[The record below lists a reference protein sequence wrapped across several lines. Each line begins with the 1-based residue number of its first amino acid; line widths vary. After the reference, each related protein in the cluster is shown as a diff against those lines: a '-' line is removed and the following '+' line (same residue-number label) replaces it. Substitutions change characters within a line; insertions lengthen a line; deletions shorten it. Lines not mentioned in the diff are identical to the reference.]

1 MNTNATAVTV
11 LSLARSIRAAACYWS
26 PYHRKMAVKTA
37 ANVLSRCPGGRRDLF
52 ILEEGQF
59 FATPGV
65 SYGPYLD
72 GRFYETGV
80 VAGRGGATR
89 VETIGPRG
97 ESRYHWE
104 GIVHDASRLNGKVRA
119 EA

>member
-1 MNTNATAVTV
+1 MVRA
-11 LSLARSIRAAACYWS
+11 ARSIRATASYWS
-26 PYHRKMAVKTA
+26 PYYRRMAVRTA
-37 ANVLSRCPGGRRDLF
+37 ANVLRRCPGGRKELF
-52 ILEEGQF
+52 RLEEGQF

-72 GRFYETGV
+72 GRIYETGV

-89 VETIGPRG
+89 VETIGTRG
-97 ESRYHWE
+97 ESRYHWD
-104 GIVHDASRLNGKVRA
+104 GVVHNASRLNGRVKVKV